1 MTPLGFLEIG
11 MPSSARSQKRCIIRC
26 CGLSRHRRWLRCTK
40 PFRVK
45 LPPFSQMHRNRSH
58 GPTPSVAE
66 PRRPLLLAV
75 RSFVET
81 ARNCPGVLRIA
92 LVGSLTT
99 AKATPKDADV
109 LVTIDGAMDLANLA
123 RAGRRLKGN
132 AQTINLGADIFL
144 ADDGGRYLGR
154 ICHYRECRPRRACL
168 AEHCGRHEHLN
179 DDFRVVTLSNELLA
193 APPIELWPN
202 IVRRVM
208 VPPDVEAILL
218 TELEQVGE
226 DGQ

>member
-1 MTPLGFLEIG
+1 
-11 MPSSARSQKRCIIRC
+11 MPGPMADGTELFRA
-26 CGLSRHRRWLRCTK
+26 K
-40 PFRVK
+40 P
-45 LPPFSQMHRNRSH
+45 PPFSKMHRNPTH

-75 RSFVET
+75 RSFVQA
-81 ARNCPGVLRIA
+81 ARDCPGVLRIA

-99 AKATPKDADV
+99 AKAMPKDADV
-109 LVTIDGAMDLANLA
+109 LVTIDGAMDLAKLA

-168 AEHCGRHEHLN
+168 AEHCGRRDYLN
-179 DDFRVVTLSNELLA
+179 DDLHVVTLSNELLA

-226 DGQ
+226 DAR

>member
-1 MTPLGFLEIG
+1 
-11 MPSSARSQKRCIIRC
+11 
-26 CGLSRHRRWLRCTK
+26 
-40 PFRVK
+40 
-45 LPPFSQMHRNRSH
+45 MHRNRSH

-75 RSFVET
+75 RSFVQA
-81 ARNCPGVLRIA
+81 ARDCPGVRRIA

-99 AKATPKDADV
+99 AKAMPKDADV

-123 RAGRRLKGN
+123 RAGRRLKGL
-132 AQTINLGADIFL
+132 AQAINLGADIFL

-168 AEHCGRHEHLN
+168 AEHCGRRDYLN
-179 DDFRVVTLSNELLA
+179 DDLRVVTLSNELLA

-218 TELEQVGE
+218 TELEKVGE
-226 DGQ
+226 DAR